1 MTTTLFCRWTDTL
14 DELRSQGRYRSF
26 RRPAGIDLSSNDYL
40 GYGNGR
46 QELGRAGR
54 TGSGTSEELAHT
66 GMASRLLR
74 GHHPIWEQVEQQLA
88 DWHGAEAVLLMNSGY
103 VANEGLIATV
113 IEPGDWVAT
122 DELNHACII
131 DGLRLTRPR
140 KFPFRHNDLNH
151 LEDGLRAEAGKRP
164 EGREMFIITEALF
177 SMEGDSP
184 SLTQVVELAERHGA
198 YVIVDEAHSTGCFGP
213 QGAGLID
220 QAGLRSRVLAS
231 VHTGGK
237 ASRRS
242 RCLHLRFAPV
252 EGTPGEPLSSPHLHH
267 GPAARPG
274 TMVAGGHRPG
284 SRR

>member
-74 GHHPIWEQVEQQLA
+74 GHRPIWEQVEQQLA

-164 EGREMFIITEALF
+164 EGREN
-177 SMEGDSP
+177 
-184 SLTQVVELAERHGA
+184 
-198 YVIVDEAHSTGCFGP
+198 
-213 QGAGLID
+213 
-220 QAGLRSRVLAS
+220 
-231 VHTGGK
+231 VH
-237 ASRRS
+237 
-242 RCLHLRFAPV
+242 
-252 EGTPGEPLSSPHLHH
+252 HH
-267 GPAARPG
+267 
-274 TMVAGGHRPG
+274 
-284 SRR
+284 